1 MKVDILAFGAHPD
14 DVELGCGG
22 TIALSI
28 AQGKTVAIVDL
39 TQGELGTRGDVQTRK
54 SETKIASDV
63 LKIYNRENLKLKDG
77 FFENNLENQLVLIEI
92 IRKYQ
97 PNIVL
102 CNSRRDRHIDHGKA
116 NQLVN
121 DSCFL
126 SGLNKIET
134 IDQNGK
140 NQKSW
145 RPQLILEYIQWNE
158 VKPDIVINITG
169 YLDKKI
175 EAVRAYKS
183 QLFDSKNNEN
193 NTPISTEN
201 FLNSVKYRA
210 QNLGR
215 LIGTEAGEG
224 FTSRQLLAVKGLD
237 SLIK

>member
-22 TIALSI
+22 TIALSVS
-28 AQGKTVAIVDL
+28 QGRKVAIVDL

-54 SETKIASDV
+54 NEAKRASEI
-63 LKIYNRENLKLKDG
+63 LNICNRENIKLQDG
-77 FFENNLENQLVLIEI
+77 FFENNLKNQLVLIEK

-102 CNSRRDRHIDHGKA
+102 CNSRKDRHIDHGRA

-134 IDQNGK
+134 FDQNGK
-140 NQKSW
+140 NQLSW
-145 RPQLILEYIQWNE
+145 RPHLILEYIQWNE

-175 EAVRAYKS
+175 EAVKAYKS

-215 LIGTEAGEG
+215 LIGAEAGEG
-224 FTSRQLLAVKGLD
+224 FTSKQLLAVKELD

>member
-22 TIALSI
+22 TIALSVS
-28 AQGKTVAIVDL
+28 QGRKVAIVDL

-54 SETKIASDV
+54 NEAKRASEI
-63 LKIYNRENLKLKDG
+63 LNICNRENIKLQDG
-77 FFENNLENQLVLIEI
+77 FFENNLKNQLVLIEK

-102 CNSRRDRHIDHGKA
+102 CNSRKDRHIDHGRA

-126 SGLNKIET
+126 SGLNKIDT
-134 IDQNGK
+134 FDQNGK
-140 NQKSW
+140 NQLSW
-145 RPQLILEYIQWNE
+145 RPHLILEYIQWNE

-169 YLDKKI
+169 YLEKKI
-175 EAVRAYKS
+175 EAVKAYKS

-215 LIGTEAGEG
+215 LIGAEAGEG
-224 FTSRQLLAVKGLD
+224 FTSKQLLAVKELD

>member
-54 SETKIASDV
+54 SEAKIASDV

-77 FFENNLENQLVLIEI
+77 FFENDLENQLILIEK

-140 NQKSW
+140 NQTPW

-183 QLFDSKNNEN
+183 QLFDSKNNKN

-224 FTSRQLLAVKGLD
+224 FTSRQLLAIKELD

>member
-22 TIALSI
+22 TIALSV
-28 AQGKTVAIVDL
+28 AQGRKVAIVDL

-54 SETKIASDV
+54 NEAKRASEI
-63 LKIYNRENLKLKDG
+63 LNIYNRENIKLQDG
-77 FFENNLENQLVLIEI
+77 FFENNLKNQLVLIEK

-102 CNSRRDRHIDHGKA
+102 CNSRKDRHIDHGRA

-126 SGLNKIET
+126 SGLNKIDT
-134 IDQNGK
+134 FDQNGK
-140 NQKSW
+140 NQLSW
-145 RPQLILEYIQWNE
+145 RPHLILEYIQWNE

-169 YLDKKI
+169 YLEKKI
-175 EAVRAYKS
+175 EAVKAYKS
-183 QLFDSKNNEN
+183 QLFDSNNNEN
-193 NTPISTEN
+193 STPISTEN

-215 LIGTEAGEG
+215 LIGAEAGEG
-224 FTSRQLLAVKGLD
+224 FTSKQLLAVKELD

>member
-39 TQGELGTRGDVQTRK
+39 TQGELSTRGDVQTRK
-54 SETKIASDV
+54 NEAKIASDV

-77 FFENNLENQLVLIEI
+77 FFENNLKNQLVLIEK

-116 NQLVN
+116 NQLVS

-126 SGLNKIET
+126 SGLNKIDT
-134 IDQNGK
+134 TDQNGK
-140 NQKSW
+140 NQISW
-145 RPQLILEYIQWNE
+145 RPQLILEYVQWNE

-175 EAVRAYKS
+175 EAVNAYKS

-201 FLNSVKYRA
+201 FLNSIKYRA

-215 LIGTEAGEG
+215 LIGTDAGEG
-224 FTSRQLLAVKGLD
+224 FTSRQLLAVKELD

>member
-54 SETKIASDV
+54 SEAKIASDV
-63 LKIYNRENLKLKDG
+63 LKIYNRENLKLEDG
-77 FFENNLENQLVLIEI
+77 FFENNLKNQLVLIEK

-102 CNSRRDRHIDHGKA
+102 CNSRRDRHIDHGKG

-126 SGLNKIET
+126 SGLNKINT

-140 NQKSW
+140 NQISW

-158 VKPDIVINITG
+158 IKPDIVINITG

>member
-54 SETKIASDV
+54 SEAKIASDV

-77 FFENNLENQLVLIEI
+77 FFENNLENQLVLIEK
-92 IRKYQ
+92 IREYQ

-140 NQKSW
+140 NQISW

-224 FTSRQLLAVKGLD
+224 FTSRQLLAIKGLD

>member
-140 NQKSW
+140 NQTSW

-183 QLFDSKNNEN
+183 QLFDSKNNKN

-224 FTSRQLLAVKGLD
+224 FTSRQLLAIKELD

>member
-28 AQGKTVAIVDL
+28 AQGRKVVIIDL
-39 TQGELGTRGDVQTRK
+39 TQGELGTRGDVKTRK
-54 SETKIASDV
+54 NEAKIASEI
-63 LKIYNRENLKLKDG
+63 LNIYNRENIKLQDG
-77 FFENNLENQLVLIEI
+77 FFENNLKNQLVLIEK

-102 CNSRRDRHIDHGKA
+102 CNSRIDRHIDHGRA

-126 SGLNKIET
+126 SGLNKIDT
-134 IDQNGK
+134 FDQNGK
-140 NQKSW
+140 NQISW

-215 LIGTEAGEG
+215 LIGAEAGEG
-224 FTSRQLLAVKGLD
+224 FTSKQLLSIKELD
-237 SLIK
+237 SLIR

>member
-1 MKVDILAFGAHPD
+1 MK
-14 DVELGCGG
+14 
-22 TIALSI
+22 
-28 AQGKTVAIVDL
+28 
-39 TQGELGTRGDVQTRK
+39 
-54 SETKIASDV
+54 
-63 LKIYNRENLKLKDG
+63 
-77 FFENNLENQLVLIEI
+77 NQLVLIEK
-92 IRKYQ
+92 IREYQ

-126 SGLNKIET
+126 SGLNKIDT

-140 NQKSW
+140 I
-145 RPQLILEYIQWNE
+145 RHHGAQLILEYIQWNE

-201 FLNSVKYRA
+201 LNSVSIA

-215 LIGTEAGEG
+215 LIEAGEG
-224 FTSRQLLAVKGLD
+224 FTSKTVVSCQWVGFSNYLNMPKTVRWG
-237 SLIK
+237 SFGSGNIKKIFR

>member
-22 TIALSI
+22 TIALSV
-28 AQGKTVAIVDL
+28 AQGRKVAIVDL

-54 SETKIASDV
+54 NEAKRASEI
-63 LKIYNRENLKLKDG
+63 LNIYNRENIELQDG
-77 FFENNLENQLVLIEI
+77 FFENNLKNQLVLIEK
-92 IRKYQ
+92 IRNYQ

-102 CNSRRDRHIDHGKA
+102 CNSRKDRHIDHGRA

-134 IDQNGK
+134 FDQNGK
-140 NQKSW
+140 NQLSW
-145 RPQLILEYIQWNE
+145 RPHLILEYIQWNE

-169 YLDKKI
+169 YLEKKI
-175 EAVRAYKS
+175 EAVKAYKS

-215 LIGTEAGEG
+215 LIGAEAGEG
-224 FTSRQLLAVKGLD
+224 FTSKQLLAVKELD

>member
-102 CNSRRDRHIDHGKA
+102 CNSRRDRHIEHGKA
-116 NQLVN
+116 NKLVN

-183 QLFDSKNNEN
+183 QLFDSKNNKN

-224 FTSRQLLAVKGLD
+224 FTSRQLLAIKELD

>member
-140 NQKSW
+140 NQTPW

-183 QLFDSKNNEN
+183 QLFNSKNNEN

-224 FTSRQLLAVKGLD
+224 FTSRQLLAIKELD

>member
-54 SETKIASDV
+54 SEAKIASDV

-140 NQKSW
+140 NQTSW

-183 QLFDSKNNEN
+183 QLFDSKNNKN

-224 FTSRQLLAVKGLD
+224 FTSRQLLAIKELD